1 MNHNIFFKWHSTQ
14 LLRRMRPSV
23 DTAMESLQDILSE
36 KAKHRAVCIAHDC
49 FCCYMHTYSHFI
61 HGIVWNTS
69 GRTQKKLVHGCLQ
82 GKELGG
88 QWISK

>member
-23 DTAMESLQDILSE
+23 DTAMESLQDIVSE

-49 FCCYMHTYSHFI
+49 FCYYMHTYFHFI
-61 HGIVWNTS
+61 YGIVWKT
-69 GRTQKKLVHGCLQ
+69 GIWVPPGE
-82 GKELGG
+82 ELGG
-88 QWISK
+88 QWVSK